1 MAEAETPSP
10 AANLG
15 VNTTLSTHDELLTDM
30 KVVALTT
37 MLSVDEYDDRA
48 RRLDVEQLAL
58 AHLVSQ
64 CVHHLGQPFGEWLRE
79 QGADYRPHASWR
91 PATSREGLY
100 VYRVA
105 LHIPMEVIARC

>member
-1 MAEAETPSP
+1 LDNP
-10 AANLG
+10 
-15 VNTTLSTHDELLTDM
+15 TLSTHDDMLTNM
-30 KVVALTT
+30 KIVALTT
-37 MLSVDEYDDRA
+37 MLRADEYDDRA

-91 PATSREGLY
+91 RTSVTRLHDTDDELWL
-100 VYRVA
+100 YRVA